1 MEIVWTDNSKNTF
14 YELVDY
20 FGEYWED
27 KQYLNFKQ
35 RTLSLLDNISKN
47 PKMFSEFKGDIR
59 KAVLLEKISIFYRA
73 KNDKIILITF
83 WHNKQSLNK
92 LKLN

>member
-47 PKMFSEFKGDIR
+47 PKMFSEYRDDISFLNGGFK
-59 KAVLLEKISIFYRA
+59 
-73 KNDKIILITF
+73 
-83 WHNKQSLNK
+83 
-92 LKLN
+92 